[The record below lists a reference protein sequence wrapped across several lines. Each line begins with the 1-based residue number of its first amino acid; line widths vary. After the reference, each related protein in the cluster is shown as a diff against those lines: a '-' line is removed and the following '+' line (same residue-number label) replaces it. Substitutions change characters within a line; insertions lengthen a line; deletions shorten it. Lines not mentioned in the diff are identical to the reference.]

1 MRAARSSLSA
11 ASPWA
16 PRPSL
21 PSPRRALLRL
31 IALACLA
38 AASTG
43 CGGSPS
49 APARDDVFYL
59 HQAAGGLLDRNASWE
74 VYFKP
79 LDQPATPRVP
89 RIVGVG
95 VLHGDVRLGRPVDWL
110 VRAADDTPEKRFI
123 SYQSPRQFLFSIYE
137 RVDGPED
144 PWPDVLQRYEADV
157 DEQGS
162 MLLSSRIPVA
172 TANTQG
178 RSYLLKTRVP
188 ARPDYQS
195 YAHEVILRGDH
206 RLLLVQVVHAE
217 STEAIA
223 DEVSAAFQSITVY

>member
-1 MRAARSSLSA
+1 M
-11 ASPWA
+11 
-16 PRPSL
+16 
-21 PSPRRALLRL
+21 
-31 IALACLA
+31 
-38 AASTG
+38 
-43 CGGSPS
+43 
-49 APARDDVFYL
+49 FYL
-59 HQAAGGLLDRNASWE
+59 HSVGLLDRNASWE

-79 LDQPATPRVP
+79 LDLPATPRIP

-95 VLHGDVRLGRPVDWL
+95 VLNGDVRLGRPFDWI
-110 VRAADDTPEKRFI
+110 VRAADYTPEKRFI

-162 MLLSSRIPVA
+162 VLLSSRIPVA

-188 ARPDYQS
+188 ARPDFQS

-217 STEAIA
+217 SIEAIA